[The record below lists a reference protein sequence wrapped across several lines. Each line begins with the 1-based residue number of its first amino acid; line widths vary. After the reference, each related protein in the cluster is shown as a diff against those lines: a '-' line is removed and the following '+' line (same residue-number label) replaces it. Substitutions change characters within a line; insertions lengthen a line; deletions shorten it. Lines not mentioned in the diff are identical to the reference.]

1 MNDRQDRK
9 AFFRELGKY
18 SALGLEMALSV
29 VIGMGI
35 GYYLD
40 RWLGTGPWL
49 MIVWIS
55 LGFAAGVRSLYRA
68 AVRSGKDLDRDE
80 EQRRKPGGP
89 CRPGPV
95 VAAVADEPDPPL
107 RGTDSRGNRGR
118 GRGGSGERLDASR
131 SGVRRRHRVREL
143 LPYKE
148 DPGEG
153 VR

>member
-1 MNDRQDRK
+1 MTDRQDRK
-9 AFFRELGKY
+9 AFFRELAKY

-49 MIVWIS
+49 MIVWIA

-68 AVRSGKDLDRDE
+68 AVRSGKELERDE

-89 CRPGPV
+89 
-95 VAAVADEPDPPL
+95 
-107 RGTDSRGNRGR
+107 
-118 GRGGSGERLDASR
+118 
-131 SGVRRRHRVREL
+131 
-143 LPYKE
+143 
-148 DPGEG
+148 
-153 VR
+153 

>member
-1 MNDRQDRK
+1 MTDRQDRK
-9 AFFRELGKY
+9 AFFRELAKY

-49 MIVWIS
+49 TVVWIA

-68 AVRSGKDLDRDE
+68 VVRSGKDLERDE

-89 CRPGPV
+89 
-95 VAAVADEPDPPL
+95 
-107 RGTDSRGNRGR
+107 
-118 GRGGSGERLDASR
+118 
-131 SGVRRRHRVREL
+131 
-143 LPYKE
+143 
-148 DPGEG
+148 
-153 VR
+153 

>member
-1 MNDRQDRK
+1 MTDRQDRK

-49 MIVWIS
+49 TVIWIG

-68 AVRSGKDLDRDE
+68 AVRSGKDLERDE
-80 EQRRKPGGP
+80 EERRKPPGGP
-89 CRPGPV
+89 
-95 VAAVADEPDPPL
+95 
-107 RGTDSRGNRGR
+107 
-118 GRGGSGERLDASR
+118 
-131 SGVRRRHRVREL
+131 
-143 LPYKE
+143 
-148 DPGEG
+148 
-153 VR
+153 